1 MSRIVY
7 DQNDIE
13 LKVIVPIIKIKQVLV
28 ETETGPMIIDKEIFQ
43 KEIIQRKVFKI
54 EGIKSYGEYITTKN
68 TIAKQRCT
76 IFDSY
81 TGKEYLVRHNYKEI
95 KEIVSP
101 SKRPMCGYNR

>member
-13 LKVIVPIIKIKQVLV
+13 LKVIVPITKVKYSII
-28 ETETGPMIIDKEIFQ
+28 ETENGPIRMEEEIFLKEITH
-43 KEIIQRKVFKI
+43 RKVFKI
-54 EGIKSYGEYITTKN
+54 DGIKSYGEYITTRN

-76 IFDSY
+76 IYDSY
-81 TGKEYLVRHNYKEI
+81 TGREYLVRHNYKEI

-101 SKRPMCGYNR
+101 SKRALCGYK

>member
-1 MSRIVY
+1 MSKIVY

-13 LKVIVPIIKIKQVLV
+13 LKVIVPIIKIKQVPV
-28 ETETGPMIIDKEIFQ
+28 ETEQGTMYMEKEIFQ
-43 KEIIQRKVFKI
+43 KEIIQKRVFKI
-54 EGIKSYGEYITTKN
+54 EGIKSYGEYITTRN

-81 TGKEYLVRHNYKEI
+81 TGREYLVRHNYKEI

-101 SKRPMCGYNR
+101 SKRSHLGYR

>member
-13 LKVIVPIIKIKQVLV
+13 LKVIVPIIKIKHVPI
-28 ETETGPMIIDKEIFQ
+28 ETEEGTRYMEKEVFM

-54 EGIKSYGEYITTKN
+54 EGIKSYGEYITTRN

-81 TGKEYLVRHNYKEI
+81 TGREYLVRHNYKEI

-101 SKRPMCGYNR
+101 SKRARCGYR